1 MKALDDGVVLFSP
14 DATRVSQAI
23 ISNKDG
29 RDSTGTTVLP
39 AIHAPNHALGYGMP
53 NLISRRT
60 AAKVL
65 GVSPD
70 NVKT

>member
-29 RDSTGTTVLP
+29 RDSTGTPGLP
-39 AIHAPNHALGYGMP
+39 AIQAPPHALDTVCP
-53 NLISRRT
+53 TSSAVERRPRCS
-60 AAKVL
+60 
-65 GVSPD
+65 G
-70 NVKT
+70 